1 MKEVIDTRFLIEH
14 FYSDEA
20 EVRRKTSKRLDE
32 LIRHKRGLLPTIV
45 ICEIVKVLC
54 EKLGKDAAETC
65 YLSLVGSG
73 LQIQDLDR
81 NIAKLAGLLKCQHR
95 DVPIGDCVIASTAI
109 VNRARILSD
118 DPHFDAIKSIK
129 RCWI

>member
-1 MKEVIDTRFLIEH
+1 M
-14 FYSDEA
+14 
-20 EVRRKTSKRLDE
+20 
-32 LIRHKRGLLPTIV
+32 LPTIV

-118 DPHFDAIKSIK
+118 DPHLRHQVDKTMLDLGF
-129 RCWI
+129 